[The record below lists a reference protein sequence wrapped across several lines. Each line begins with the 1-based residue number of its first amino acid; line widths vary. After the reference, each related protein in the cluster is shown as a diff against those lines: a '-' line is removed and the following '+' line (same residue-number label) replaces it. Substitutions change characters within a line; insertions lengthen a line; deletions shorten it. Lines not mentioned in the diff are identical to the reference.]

1 MARPRPNPSDPRS
14 PIPMDYR
21 RQTPQA
27 LDAEHRASLALYGK
41 LEQALAARDR
51 EGLARLAGPL
61 ARHLVAEVGHHFDF
75 EEREIFPRLADA
87 GEADIA
93 ELLEEEH
100 AAIREVAVALLPLVE
115 AGPAT
120 LDAAGSADFRR
131 LALELVERQVS
142 HIQKESMALLPMLDD
157 LLDDET
163 DRELSFAC
171 TSA

>member
-1 MARPRPNPSDPRS
+1 MN
-14 PIPMDYR
+14 YH

-41 LEQALAARDR
+41 LEQALVARDR

-61 ARHLVAEVGHHFDF
+61 ARHLESEVSRHFDF
-75 EEREIFPRLADA
+75 EERELFPRLADA
-87 GEADIA
+87 GEGDIA
-93 ELLEEEH
+93 ELLGEEH
-100 AAIREVAVALLPLVE
+100 AAIREVAASLLPLVE

-120 LDAAGSADFRR
+120 LDAAQSGDFRR
-131 LALELVERQVS
+131 LALELVERQVA

-163 DRELSFAC
+163 DRALSFAC

>member
-1 MARPRPNPSDPRS
+1 
-14 PIPMDYR
+14 MDYR

-41 LEQALAARDR
+41 LEQALVARDR

-61 ARHLVAEVGHHFDF
+61 ARHLESEVSHHFDF
-75 EEREIFPRLADA
+75 EERELFPRLADA
-87 GEADIA
+87 GEGDIA
-93 ELLEEEH
+93 ELLGEEH
-100 AAIREVAVALLPLVE
+100 AAIREVAASLLPLVE

-120 LDAAGSADFRR
+120 LDAAQSGDFRR
-131 LALELVERQVS
+131 LALELVERQVA

-163 DRELSFAC
+163 DRALSFAC

>member
-1 MARPRPNPSDPRS
+1 
-14 PIPMDYR
+14 MDYR

-75 EEREIFPRLADA
+75 EERELFPRLAEA
-87 GEADIA
+87 GEGDIA
-93 ELLEEEH
+93 GLLAEEH
-100 AAIREVAVALLPLVE
+100 AAIREVAASLLPLVKGGATAPGVAP
-115 AGPAT
+115 AGE
-120 LDAAGSADFRR
+120 FRM
-131 LALELVERQVS
+131 LALELVERQVA

-157 LLDDET
+157 LLDDDT
-163 DRELSFAC
+163 DRELSFAY

>member
-1 MARPRPNPSDPRS
+1 MN
-14 PIPMDYR
+14 YH

-41 LEQALAARDR
+41 LEQALVARDR

-61 ARHLVAEVGHHFDF
+61 ARHLESEVSHHFDF
-75 EEREIFPRLADA
+75 EERELFPRLAEA
-87 GEADIA
+87 GEGDIA
-93 ELLEEEH
+93 ELLNEEH
-100 AAIREVAVALLPLVE
+100 AAIREVAASLLPLVE

-120 LDAAGSADFRR
+120 LDAAQSGDFRR
-131 LALELVERQVS
+131 LALELVERQVA

-163 DRELSFAC
+163 DRALSFAC